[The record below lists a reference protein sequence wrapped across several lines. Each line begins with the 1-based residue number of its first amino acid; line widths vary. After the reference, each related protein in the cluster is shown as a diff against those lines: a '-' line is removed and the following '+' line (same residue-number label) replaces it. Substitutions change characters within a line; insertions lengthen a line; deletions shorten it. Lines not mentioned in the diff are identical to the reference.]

1 MKKLVVVLFVAG
13 SVAVGSP
20 SSARQSPSNGSEAV
34 PSHGG
39 PHVDMSRK
47 KYGAILPDA
56 YYENLSYC
64 ESGKPLGAYHHTRT
78 YTSSLGIAQRTAA
91 RWSGKRNLTKLTPR
105 QLIRVAD
112 RIAFSGWD
120 RPDGEHVWR
129 VGPWGWG
136 ALKRNCRN
144 LQVYICK
151 STHPKV
157 QKWKRGC

>member
-1 MKKLVVVLFVAG
+1 MRKQLIATILSLSTLSLA
-13 SVAVGSP
+13 AP
-20 SSARQSPSNGSEAV
+20 AQA
-34 PSHGG
+34 H

-64 ESGKPLGAYHHTRT
+64 ESGKPLGAYHNTRS
-78 YTSSLGIAQRTAA
+78 YTSSLGIYKGTAA
-91 RWSGKRNLTKLTPR
+91 RWSGKRNLNRLTPR
-105 QLIRVAD
+105 QLIRIAD

-120 RPDGEHVWR
+120 RPDGVHVWR

-136 ALKRNCRN
+136 ALKRNCRD
-144 LQVYICK
+144 LQAYICQ

-157 QKWKRGC
+157 QRWKRGC

>member
-1 MKKLVVVLFVAG
+1 MKKLVVVFVVAG
-13 SVAVGSP
+13 SLTMASP
-20 SSARQSPSNGSEAV
+20 SFARQSPSNALGVA
-34 PSHGG
+34 PSHNG

-64 ESGKPLGAYHHTRT
+64 ESGKPLGSYHNTRS
-78 YTSSLGIAQRTAA
+78 YTSSLGIYKGTAA
-91 RWSGKRNLTKLTPR
+91 RWSGKRNLNRLTPR

-157 QKWKRGC
+157 KRWKRGC